1 MPILREIVEEH
12 GVLETLYAE
21 RSIYP
26 RLEEAFDA
34 LKWRLSR
41 TPEFGYLVDE
51 KYWVYRQEGNL
62 DLKIPA
68 LLVLYTFDNVQ
79 VIILFLQI
87 CVPTV

>member
-12 GVLETLYAE
+12 VVYQTIDAE
-21 RSIYP
+21 RVIYP
-26 RLEEAFDA
+26 RLEEAYDA

-51 KYWVYRQEGNL
+51 KHWVYRQEGNG

-68 LLVLYTFDNVQ
+68 LLVLIYVRHLTS
-79 VIILFLQI
+79 
-87 CVPTV
+87 